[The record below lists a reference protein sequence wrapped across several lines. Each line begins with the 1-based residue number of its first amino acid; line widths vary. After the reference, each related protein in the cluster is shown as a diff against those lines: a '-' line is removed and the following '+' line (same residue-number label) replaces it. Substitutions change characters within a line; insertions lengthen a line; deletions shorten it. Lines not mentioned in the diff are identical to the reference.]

1 MEITLTKEQEREL
14 AGSIRRY
21 LEEETGED
29 VGDLKAARFLAFV
42 LQEIGPVV
50 YNRAIADAKTYMAD
64 RLGDLENVCFA
75 EERSWWAQAKGRSVI
90 RRPSR

>member
-1 MEITLTKEQEREL
+1 MDITLTKEQEREL

-29 VGDLKAARFLAFV
+29 VGELKAALFLKFV
-42 LQEIGPVV
+42 LHEIGPVI
-50 YNRAIADAKTYMAD
+50 YNRAIADARTFMAE
-64 RLGDLENVCFA
+64 RLADLENVCFA
-75 EERSWWAQAKGRSVI
+75 EERSWWAQTKGRSVS

>member
-1 MEITLTKEQEREL
+1 MDITLSKEQEREL

-29 VGDLKAARFLAFV
+29 VGELKAALFLKFV
-42 LQEIGPVV
+42 LQEIGPVI
-50 YNRAIADAKTYMAD
+50 YNRAIADARTFMAE
-64 RLGDLENVCFA
+64 RLADLENVCFA
-75 EERSWWAQAKGRSVI
+75 EERSWWAQTKGRSVS